1 MTDSPSAPAQPS
13 TPAAEAAPP
22 RAAGPPRGLLGI
34 GAGGLVLEAIVLLLA
49 APAVAS
55 AERGHVVGWHIAYLL
70 VLGVLLIVAAV
81 TLRRRHGLVFATL
94 LQPWVVAAGV
104 VTWPMYV
111 VGLAFAGIWL
121 YYLRLWRAPASQ
133 T

>member
-1 MTDSPSAPAQPS
+1 MTTSN
-13 TPAAEAAPP
+13 AA
-22 RAAGPPRGLLGI
+22 PPRGLLGI

-55 AERGHVVGWHIAYLL
+55 AERGHVTPWHVVYLL
-70 VLGVLLIVAAV
+70 VLGVLLIVAAA

-94 LQPWVVAAGV
+94 LQPWVIVSGV
-104 VTWPMYV
+104 ITWPMYV

-121 YYLRLWRAPASQ
+121 YYLRLWRPAPAAPPRSQ